1 MNLPK
6 TICMLPWI
14 SIETS
19 PIGTTRPCCL
29 AIDEIVD
36 DQGNKFDLNKTDL
49 ETIYN
54 SSYMQRLRKQF
65 RQGEK
70 PETCNRC
77 WQEEDAGRVSKRI
90 YSKIRLKELVDK
102 VDYDN
107 EIPKQLWFVDLKLG
121 NICNLKCR
129 ICGSWSSSKWAQ
141 EEINYMTELTNKKDH
156 LAYKFLQQGAWPRK
170 TQTFWDNLRQL
181 LPNIK
186 YFEFTG
192 GEPFMI
198 QEHFDLLQYAVDQGY
213 AKNIDIHYNT
223 NGTQWPDSHELWS
236 HFRRVEI
243 AFSIDNIG
251 ERFEYERYGARWNEV
266 QENISKFH
274 QLRDRFPN
282 KITTQVCM
290 TINIQNVYYL
300 EDLCNWINTQTF
312 NDHFFNM
319 LHDPKHMCIDNL
331 TPEAKTIVVNKLAAG
346 NFGPKHKA
354 EILRIIK
361 FIENGSGSNGAKFRN
376 KMKQTDR
383 YRKQNFAKTHA
394 EIAEAMGYE

>member
-90 YSKIRLKELVDK
+90 YRKIRLKELVDK

-156 LAYKFLQQGAWPRK
+156 LA
-170 TQTFWDNLRQL
+170 
-181 LPNIK
+181 
-186 YFEFTG
+186 
-192 GEPFMI
+192 
-198 QEHFDLLQYAVDQGY
+198 
-213 AKNIDIHYNT
+213 
-223 NGTQWPDSHELWS
+223 
-236 HFRRVEI
+236 
-243 AFSIDNIG
+243 
-251 ERFEYERYGARWNEV
+251 
-266 QENISKFH
+266 
-274 QLRDRFPN
+274 
-282 KITTQVCM
+282 
-290 TINIQNVYYL
+290 
-300 EDLCNWINTQTF
+300 
-312 NDHFFNM
+312 
-319 LHDPKHMCIDNL
+319 
-331 TPEAKTIVVNKLAAG
+331 
-346 NFGPKHKA
+346 
-354 EILRIIK
+354 
-361 FIENGSGSNGAKFRN
+361 
-376 KMKQTDR
+376 
-383 YRKQNFAKTHA
+383 
-394 EIAEAMGYE
+394 